1 MSVGIIATFGPSLNT
16 TEALRNIIKEGT
28 NIIRFNFSHAD
39 RDVFDKILND
49 LENLKKDGYKIKTL
63 ADLQGNRIRVRNID
77 NQIEIKNDA
86 VLKITNLNIK
96 SSKSTISIDY
106 PYTLS
111 QVKKGNR
118 IYIDDGNI
126 ELECIKEGDKEIDV
140 YVKRGGII
148 KNRKGVNLPD
158 TNLYFPTVNQQD
170 INDLKYILN
179 KNFDMIALSFVRNS
193 NEISVIR
200 KYIKDEKPKKYPII
214 ISKIENKWAIKNLN
228 SIIENSDGV
237 MVARGDLGISLPL
250 YKIPFFQKKI
260 IKQAKEKSK
269 FSIVA
274 TQIFESMVEHYRP
287 TRAEISDLANAIEDG
302 CDYILFSAETAIGK
316 YPIDTIRIAKSIIRY
331 SLRYLKNES

>member
-16 TEALRNIIKEGT
+16 IEVLRNIIKEGA

-39 RDVFDKILND
+39 RDAFDKILND

-77 NQIEIKNDA
+77 NQIETKNNE

-111 QVKKGNR
+111 QIKKGNR

-158 TNLYFPTVNQQD
+158 SNLYFPTLNQHD
-170 INDLKYILN
+170 INDLKYILS

-200 KYIKDEKPKKYPII
+200 KYIKNEEPKKYPII
-214 ISKIENKWAIKNLN
+214 ISKIENKWAIRNLN

-302 CDYILFSAETAIGK
+302 CNYIMFSAETAIGK
-316 YPIDTIRIAKSIIRY
+316 YPIDTIRIAKSVIKY